1 MFIQDNDSRTP
12 DTTKIVVTS
21 EYAPIS
27 SLQGTAATN
36 TGYSTGVTSL
46 LTNVGLYY
54 DANVD
59 AEGYATTHF
68 NGLSFVYR
76 LCDGSFII
84 IDGGFP
90 SEGNAD
96 RLYNVLRKQQ
106 VGSGKIQIAAWIFTH
121 DHEDHVGLFKSF
133 SDKYHGQ
140 VKIEQFIYNFASASQ
155 GTGGFASTY
164 VTPVIAKYYPKA
176 VVHKAHTGQ
185 NYYIRNAT
193 ISILLALDAYE
204 PLALTGTTSSGSGT
218 VACNYNCT
226 TMVFQ
231 VTVNSVKTLFL
242 GDLQD
247 AEREVFKDMYGS
259 SVYASK
265 IVQVAHHGI
274 WGCGHGLYE
283 DIAATYTVVPLG
295 ADKVIANGT
304 KWNSVLF
311 AGDSMSNFNDYFIS
325 GSSLKSGVYV
335 SEDNLLVFT
344 FGASSVSSVKQ
355 YATVEAYLAS

>member
-1 MFIQDNDSRTP
+1 MFVQDNDGSAP
-12 DTTKIVVTS
+12 DITKIVVTS

-27 SLQGTAATN
+27 SLQGTAADN

-46 LTNVGLYY
+46 LTNIGLYY
-54 DANVD
+54 DAEVD
-59 AEGYATTHF
+59 GSGYATTHF

-106 VGSGKIQIAAWIFTH
+106 VGGGKIQIAAWIFTH

-133 SDKYHGQ
+133 SDKYHNQ
-140 VKIEQFIYNFASASQ
+140 VKIEQFIYNFPSASQ
-155 GTGGFASTY
+155 GTGGYASTY
-164 VTPVIAKYYPKA
+164 VTPLLAKYYPNA

-193 ISILLALDAYE
+193 ITILLAMDTYE
-204 PLALTGTTSSGSGT
+204 PLGLSGEQSGG
-218 VACNYNCT
+218 NGSYNCS

-231 VTVNSVKTLFL
+231 VNVNSVKTLFL
-242 GDLQD
+242 GDMQD
-247 AEREVFKDMYGS
+247 VEKEVFKDMYAE
-259 SVYASK
+259 SVYQSK

-274 WGCGHGLYE
+274 WGCGHGLYD

-295 ADKVIANGT
+295 HDKVLANGT
-304 KWNSVLF
+304 YWDSVLF
-311 AGDSMSNFNDYFIS
+311 AGSNMSNFNSSFVS
-325 GSSLKSGVYV
+325 GGNLKSGVYL

-344 FGASSVSSVKQ
+344 FGASSVSSVNQ